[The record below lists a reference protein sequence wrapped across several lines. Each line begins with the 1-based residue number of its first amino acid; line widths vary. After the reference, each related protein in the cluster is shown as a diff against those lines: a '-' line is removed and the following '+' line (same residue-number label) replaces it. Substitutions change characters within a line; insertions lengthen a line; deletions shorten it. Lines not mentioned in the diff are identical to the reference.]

1 MSSRRRFFFLIVAV
15 FLLLVA
21 VGTTSPTSSSSRT
34 TADKEGKRNKGLK
47 KNAVKSQT
55 ESVSDNNPEVDLI
68 KKSNGR
74 DPDPNEGRMNQAKDG
89 FQSEQEKNSQDKPKA
104 PDILANGLN
113 MNTEQAPLTVLGE
126 KAAESNAP
134 AAPHEKSHRSG
145 LPELSRDDLAE
156 LAAIWVAFLLVSAMT
171 RRLV

>member
-74 DPDPNEGRMNQAKDG
+74 DPDPNEGRMKHAKDG
-89 FQSEQEKNSQDKPKA
+89 FQSEQEKNSQDKP
-104 PDILANGLN
+104 IE
-113 MNTEQAPLTVLGE
+113 EQASSIVLDE
-126 KAAESNAP
+126 KSNAP
-134 AAPHEKSHRSG
+134 AAPYEKSRRSG
-145 LPELSRDDLAE
+145 LPDDLAE
-156 LAAIWVAFLLVSAMT
+156 LAAIWVTFLLVSAMT